1 MYICAKIE
9 RHFTCFFKKYCKAFV
24 SFICFWKTK
33 KMANNAKHVLPLYYN
48 PVPQPCSRSAW
59 FLAGLFFGSFCVLAL
74 EEPSLF
80 YNFFK
85 LLLTLF
91 SLAIDFYMSKTG
103 KAIVKLYT
111 FYQFTKK
118 LMERKKR
125 GDNMI
130 PPFFTWILQDYPD
143 TTAGCFLRSL
153 NQVRLNKKY
162 KKISKEI
169 LKFVCVNKFSPKQT

>member
-1 MYICAKIE
+1 M
-9 RHFTCFFKKYCKAFV
+9 FFLNIVKPLFHLFV
-24 SFICFWKTK
+24 SGKQK
-33 KMANNAKHVLPLYYN
+33 KMENSVKHVLPLYYN